1 MAIHERLK
9 EERLRLG
16 LSQEEFA
23 SRAGVSK
30 RAQVNYEKG
39 ERSPQADYL
48 VALDGAGVDTH
59 YVLTGRRRD
68 RDGETVE
75 TKVDTAQMAHIAERL
90 EAMVQRTGRL
100 WPTGQLVAMAA
111 EVYNFLREEE
121 GEGEVDDAKLE
132 RVLRLVVSR

>member
-23 SRAGVSK
+23 NRAGVSK
-30 RAQVNYEKG
+30 RAQANYEKG

-48 VALDGAGVDTH
+48 VALDSAGVDTH

-68 RDGETVE
+68 GDTPGTP
-75 TKVDTAQMAHIAERL
+75 VDTALMAQIAERL
-90 EAMVQRTGRL
+90 EAMVQRAGRR
-100 WPTGQLVAMAA
+100 WPTGQLVTMTA

-121 GEGEVDDAKLE
+121 SGTEVDDAKLE